1 MFPMN
6 FSLQHGIS
14 MGFHHVTLASS
25 RPCQEA
31 QAMRHY
37 HQASRHILAA
47 VGQRF
52 ADVVNAEGETRVVP
66 PTGDHDSKK

>member
-1 MFPMN
+1 
-6 FSLQHGIS
+6 

-37 HQASRHILAA
+37 HQASRQILAA

-52 ADVVNAEGETRVVP
+52 ADVVNADAGGETRVVP
-66 PTGDHDSKK
+66 PTGGP